1 MLAAGPL
8 PGTGLVFT
16 IKQEVDTDMFES
28 VSSTEGQDPSTE
40 QEMVYATIKQ
50 EDEEEKVEPNTTQGE
65 GGRETG
71 QSILEEIL
79 LKSYTHPS
87 DDESFNLRMSLS
99 ETSRRDEE
107 LGAASCQQTI
117 DSKLN
122 AIEAELLKM
131 KDKVSRMETL
141 LVELHKVV
149 VERSKQTT
157 ERGQPYEGNESLI
170 LIGDSEHAVHV
181 DKRRFQRAVHLATSV
196 HLTKQTTERGQPYK
210 AVEGN
215 ESLILIG
222 DSEYAVH
229 VDKRRFQR
237 AVHLANSGRALLLK
251 LMSMVIQPDEL
262 GNFSYRGDRNMEP
275 PLDSLIDDD
284 RFKAIQ
290 LQPVGKWLKSRHS
303 LLHTLE
309 SLNTSP
315 HNQKMTLWSN
325 HLQTT
330 PHKLYLSLKESLATG
345 SSELAYLAK
354 PQPPKNWLWMMQ
366 SPNAETTPHKLYL
379 SLKESLATGSSEL
392 AYLAKP
398 QPPKNWLWMMQ
409 SPNAEVGSRRQTN
422 SM

>member
-1 MLAAGPL
+1 MAMKQLGIDCWTSLSRTDGALQPSHEHDSGNVFIKEEGEVEKETFL
-8 PGTGLVFT
+8 SIPGSDGLRYEGQLVTQDGLVFT

-28 VSSTEGQDPSTE
+28 LSSTEGQDPSTE
-40 QEMVYATIKQ
+40 QEMVSATIKQ
-50 EDEEEKVEPNTTQGE
+50 EDEEEIFEPITTRGE
-65 GGRETG
+65 GGGETEE
-71 QSILEEIL
+71 SIPEEIL

-157 ERGQPYEGNESLI
+157 VRGQPYEGNESLI

-222 DSEYAVH
+222 NSEYAVH

-290 LQPVGKWLKSRHS
+290 LQVRKSF
-303 LLHTLE
+303 
-309 SLNTSP
+309 P
-315 HNQKMTLWSN
+315 CFD
-325 HLQTT
+325 
-330 PHKLYLSLKESLATG
+330 A
-345 SSELAYLAK
+345 
-354 PQPPKNWLWMMQ
+354 PKNLRRIRDAVNGKCRKLRRIS
-366 SPNAETTPHKLYL
+366 SP
-379 SLKESLATGSSEL
+379 S
-392 AYLAKP
+392 
-398 QPPKNWLWMMQ
+398 
-409 SPNAEVGSRRQTN
+409 
-422 SM
+422 